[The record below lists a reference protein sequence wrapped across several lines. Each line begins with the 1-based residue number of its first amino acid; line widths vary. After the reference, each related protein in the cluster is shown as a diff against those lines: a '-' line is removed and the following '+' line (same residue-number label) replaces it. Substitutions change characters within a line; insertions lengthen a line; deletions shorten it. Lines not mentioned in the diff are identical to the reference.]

1 MKWTREVIE
10 TSDEIF
16 EIQVH
21 LPFVADTQEF
31 FLNQFPG
38 LQEAFMKEI
47 KRLLCNLGYCGLDS

>member
-21 LPFVADTQEF
+21 LPFVEDTQEF

-47 KRLLCNLGYCGLDS
+47 KRLVQFGNIVV

>member
-1 MKWTREVIE
+1 MIE